1 MSAAQVVNTIL
12 SVLEFLVI
20 IPSMWVAGSLL
31 PRLIGWIRPGEL
43 RERLSRPFPRLV
55 IWLAL
60 GALLTFPL
68 LDLLGLLENWQSLVQ
83 LPTGSVN
90 TAFGSIPEGFF
101 SYFSIVVM
109 VLTYLIIWGI
119 AHRAVPRPAA
129 LGSVEWT
136 LLILTMASLIYRFI
150 SRGILGFLQLP
161 LPSGLGLGVNNLG
174 IWGVFLT
181 ILVALAFLT
190 AIVIGVN
197 MALAGQP
204 LKDES

>member
-1 MSAAQVVNTIL
+1 MSAAQVANTIL

-20 IPSMWVAGSLL
+20 IPGLWVAGSLL

-43 RERLSRPFPRLV
+43 RERLARPFPRLI

-68 LDLLGLLENWQSLVQ
+68 LDLLGLLENWQSLAQ
-83 LPTGSVN
+83 LPTGTVT
-90 TAFGSIPEGFF
+90 TAFGQIPQGFF
-101 SYFSIVVM
+101 GYLSLVIMF
-109 VLTYLIIWGI
+109 LTYLVIWWLGR
-119 AHRAVPRPAA
+119 RAFPRPASLHSA
-129 LGSVEWT
+129 ERAF
-136 LLILTMASLIYRFI
+136 LILTTASLTYRFL

-161 LPSGLGLGVNNLG
+161 LPSGLGLQANNLG
-174 IWGVFLT
+174 IWGVFLI

-197 MALAGQP
+197 MALAGEP
-204 LKDES
+204 LSGEI

>member
-1 MSAAQVVNTIL
+1 LSAAQVVNTIL

-20 IPSMWVAGSLL
+20 IPGLWVAGSLL
-31 PRLIGWIRPGEL
+31 PRLLGWIRPVEL
-43 RERLSRPFPRLV
+43 RERLARPFPRLV

-68 LDLLGLLENWQSLVQ
+68 LDLLGLLENWQALVQ
-83 LPTGSVN
+83 APTGSVN
-90 TAFGSIPEGFF
+90 TAFGSIPSGFF

-109 VLTYLIIWGI
+109 VLAYLLIWW
-119 AHRAVPRPAA
+119 AARRAVPRPVA
-129 LGSVEWT
+129 LGTVEWAF
-136 LLILTMASLIYRFI
+136 LILTAASLIYRFL

-161 LPSGLGLGVNNLG
+161 LPSGLGLGSNNLG
-174 IWGVFLT
+174 IWGVLLT
-181 ILVALAFLT
+181 ILVALALLA

-197 MALAGQP
+197 MALAGEP